1 MESKRP
7 TDEIEESQRID
18 CALAGGAGGMLGA
31 FLTLIIAHVPEIS
44 WHIVHGWSRPVPW
57 FVDSDWVFRF
67 GLGIIVGVAFGLAQK
82 RRPRFAFWMGAGISF
97 LVCFT
102 IAPGPFRFRE

>member
-7 TDEIEESQRID
+7 TDEIEESRRID
-18 CALAGGAGGMLGA
+18 CALAGGAGGLLGA
-31 FLTLIIAHVPEIS
+31 FLTWIIAHVPEIS
-44 WHIVHGWSRPVPW
+44 WHIVHGWDMPVPW
-57 FVDSDWVFRF
+57 IADSEFLEFRF
-67 GLGIIVGVAFGLAQK
+67 ALGIIVGVALGLTQK

-102 IAPGPFRFRE
+102 FAPGPFR